1 MCETKI
7 ILPYELPVNIYIQVV
22 YKLTCTVLYSV
33 YCTAVLYMYS
43 TVVCVVYDVDSHFIA
58 NMIPIERTLAL

>member
-1 MCETKI
+1 MYT
-7 ILPYELPVNIYIQVV
+7 
-22 YKLTCTVLYSV
+22 SV
-33 YCTAVLYMYS
+33 YYTVHVMMYS